1 MAKTAQVAAA
11 PTATAPTRRGGGG
24 DGWGTIA
31 HVGAVGLPTRFVG
44 GARAADAR
52 MYYGELH
59 AGALNTIDDAL
70 HGLMMVSNLS
80 SLCSNM
86 AEAIGGG
93 QGLDPIGVL
102 PSQMTEAR
110 VFGQEGSRWNLQIKA
125 VCGPRPSAGVA
136 FDGDEY
142 LTQSWPGRAGANAG
156 DENIVDIN
164 FVVQWFVSDASKYV
178 FNIRDPEKNIKDS
191 AESVMREVIGK
202 TKIDFALAEGRDQV
216 RQEAQEAL
224 QKILDRNNS
233 GVTVSSLLLAKSD
246 PPPAVID
253 DFKDVQRA
261 RADQERLIN
270 EARAY
275 ANRIVPEA
283 KGEASKIRES
293 AEAYKQEVIAVA
305 DGSSKRFLSVY
316 NEYKEAKDVTRRRI
330 YLETMEKVMQNMNKV
345 IIDNKGGSGVLPYLP
360 LPELKKNLQ
369 KEVN

>member
-1 MAKTAQVAAA
+1 MPWDNKNNGPWNNNNPWGNKNGNNNWGGKNKGEDFDKIFNQFKQKYSSFFTKGPKGFIIGFFVIAFIWLISGFYTISPEEQGVVLRFGKYTSISSPGLNYHI
-11 PTATAPTRRGGGG
+11 PTPIEKVIIVPVTTTRNVE
-24 DGWGTIA
+24 
-31 HVGAVGLPTRFVG
+31 VGFRTQRSGSSRNV
-44 GARAADAR
+44 D
-52 MYYGELH
+52 EES
-59 AGALNTIDDAL
+59 
-70 HGLMMVSNLS
+70 LM
-80 SLCSNM
+80 
-86 AEAIGGG
+86 
-93 QGLDPIGVL
+93 
-102 PSQMTEAR
+102 
-110 VFGQEGSRWNLQIKA
+110 
-125 VCGPRPSAGVA
+125 
-136 FDGDEY
+136 
-142 LTQSWPGRAGANAG
+142 LTG

>member
-1 MAKTAQVAAA
+1 MPWDNKNDGPWNNNNNPWGKKNNSNGWNPNNKGDELDKIMKQYKDKFSSFFSKGPKSFLMGALILLFLWIISGFYTISPEEQGVVLRFGKYTSISSPGLNYHI
-11 PTATAPTRRGGGG
+11 PTPIEKVIKVPVTTTRSVEIGFRTQDRGGAIRNV
-24 DGWGTIA
+24 D
-31 HVGAVGLPTRFVG
+31 
-44 GARAADAR
+44 
-52 MYYGELH
+52 EES
-59 AGALNTIDDAL
+59 
-70 HGLMMVSNLS
+70 LM
-80 SLCSNM
+80 
-86 AEAIGGG
+86 
-93 QGLDPIGVL
+93 
-102 PSQMTEAR
+102 
-110 VFGQEGSRWNLQIKA
+110 
-125 VCGPRPSAGVA
+125 
-136 FDGDEY
+136 
-142 LTQSWPGRAGANAG
+142 LTG

-178 FNIRDPEKNIKDS
+178 FNIRNPEKNIKDS

-202 TKIDFALAEGRDQV
+202 TNIDFALAEGRDQV
-216 RQEAQEAL
+216 RQEAQDSL

-233 GVTVSSLLLAKSD
+233 GITVSSLLLQKSD

-270 EARAY
+270 EAQAY

-305 DGSSKRFLSVY
+305 DGASKRFLSVY

-345 IIDNKGGSGVLPYLP
+345 IIDNDGGSGVLPYLP
-360 LPELKKNLQ
+360 LPELRKSLKSNNN
-369 KEVN
+369 EVQ